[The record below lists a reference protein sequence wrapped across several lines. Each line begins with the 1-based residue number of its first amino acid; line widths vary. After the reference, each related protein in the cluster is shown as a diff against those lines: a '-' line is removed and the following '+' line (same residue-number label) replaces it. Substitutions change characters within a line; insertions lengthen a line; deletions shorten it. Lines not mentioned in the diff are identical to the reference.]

1 MTFHFLQTD
10 LFRIA
15 LNGANTYAIIDGLQ
29 DSVSMNA
36 AVKGRQKT
44 NKMVDINKKH
54 FFFNLKSY
62 LDINL

>member
-15 LNGANTYAIIDGLQ
+15 LNGANTYVFLDGLQ
-29 DSVSMNA
+29 DSVSINA

-44 NKMVDINKKH
+44 NKMVEINKNI
-54 FFFNLKSY
+54 FIDIKSY
-62 LDINL
+62 LDRNL